1 MTEIVKRT
9 PLPIRMAIDRWGEK
23 DSVIKKHV
31 VGIDYAL
38 SSGMS
43 DKAIR
48 ILIEDFLDYLEAR
61 YFVNREKTRA
71 KIVFFLADQRK
82 KEK

>member
-1 MTEIVKRT
+1 
-9 PLPIRMAIDRWGEK
+9 
-23 DSVIKKHV
+23 
-31 VGIDYAL
+31 
-38 SSGMS
+38 
-43 DKAIR
+43 
-48 ILIEDFLDYLEAR
+48 LIEDFLDYLEAR